1 MLLISC
7 VNCCY
12 NGLQYDTI
20 GMAVGYC
27 TEHKRVLRTPSNL
40 TCGRL
45 FRKDLP
51 FPSAEQQQ
59 QRHEAQF
66 SPNAILQLRR
76 KTPANGELTGS
87 GKSDL
92 RPLQSDSVA
101 LAVTSFGRLDTK
113 IESLAQ
119 LSQLQGVRADIAL
132 LSLSRTYVRRC
143 RHRGGEWTS
152 GLHLLWWTRDR
163 LTQEPVVQ
171 ISDIRVETALPL
183 ERQLDLARWSIL
195 MLRLTLLSDFGHHA
209 QGTTHAVRN
218 LASLVEQAAEAVP
231 ELSFRRLFA
240 WVSKKGP
247 RLLDRALPEAEYERL
262 SIELHR
268 ERDGM

>member
-1 MLLISC
+1 MLLVSC

-12 NGLQYDTI
+12 NGLQYDTL
-20 GMAVGYC
+20 GMVVGYC
-27 TEHKRVLRTPSNL
+27 TEHKRVLRTPSDL

-59 QRHEAQF
+59 ERHEAQF
-66 SPNAILQLRR
+66 SPNAIYQLRR
-76 KTPANGELTGS
+76 KTPANGELTSS
-87 GKSDL
+87 GKNDL
-92 RPLQSDSVA
+92 RPLENDSVA

-143 RHRGGEWTS
+143 RARGGEWTS
-152 GLHLLWWTRDR
+152 GLHLLWWTRAR
-163 LTQEPVVQ
+163 LAQEPSVQ

-183 ERQLDLARWSIL
+183 DRQLELAKWSIL

-209 QGTTHAVRN
+209 AATQHTVRR
-218 LASLVEQAAEAVP
+218 LAPLVEQAAEAVP
-231 ELSFRRLFA
+231 ELSFRKLFK
-240 WVSKKGP
+240 WVQRNGP
-247 RLLDRALPEAEYERL
+247 RLLESALPEAEYERL
-262 SIELHR
+262 SLDLHR
-268 ERDGM
+268 EQA